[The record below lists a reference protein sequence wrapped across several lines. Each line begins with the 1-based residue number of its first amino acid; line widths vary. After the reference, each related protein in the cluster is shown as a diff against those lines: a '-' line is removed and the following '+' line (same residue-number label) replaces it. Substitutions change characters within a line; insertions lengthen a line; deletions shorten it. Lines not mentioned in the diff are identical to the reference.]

1 MSGDEEDENDD
12 SQSECSS
19 TDTEEDNQ
27 MDESQSILDTS
38 TSFAVFRCNDPQC
51 TKWYRSIDRCDDHIA
66 SGKHVYPQKKLSLLD
81 TAVKTYKAQT
91 EKIVPKVAL
100 VLPTQNTSLRSM
112 NDLTC
117 LDEGWALPQSKSNR
131 RFSKEQTA
139 FLVEKYNEGERTGH
153 KWNPTAVVSV
163 SDCSLYRYK

>member
-1 MSGDEEDENDD
+1 
-12 SQSECSS
+12 
-19 TDTEEDNQ
+19 

-38 TSFAVFRCNDPQC
+38 TSFAVFQCNDSQC

-81 TAVKTYKAQT
+81 IAVKTYKTQT

-100 VLPTQNTSLRSM
+100 VLPTQNTCLRNM

-117 LDEGWALPQSKSNR
+117 MDEGWALPQSKSNR

-153 KWNPTAVVSV
+153 K
-163 SDCSLYRYK
+163 